1 MGDTSLDIGRFL
13 RSTHPYDLLDP
24 KKLSPIEK
32 NFEHVTLGSGVT
44 VFSSGDVCEFIYLIE
59 EGTVEISDSHGALVS
74 ILQPRNHFGERGA
87 LRDGIA
93 VTTAKTSSQAS
104 LLRIPRSFFLKM
116 LSEHETLARYFR
128 RGQPRQNQL
137 GGLNTLPVSELTKR
151 TPITCTSATSI
162 ASAARLMRD
171 QKISCLG
178 IEDNGVLVGILTIR
192 DLTNRVLA
200 EGRDPSGPVSEV
212 MTPKPVTLPPASLG
226 SDVLHAM
233 VEKNISHLP
242 IVEGTKLVGI
252 VTQSDLTRHQ
262 AASQSQ
268 IVADLGASETVEELA
283 HSTKRLPELLV
294 QLVGAHLA
302 HDVVT
307 RKITDVADIVT
318 RRLVKLAEAEFGPAP
333 VPFCWAAC
341 GSQGRREQTG
351 VSDQDNCL
359 IIDDSATA
367 DDMVYFQKLA
377 KFVSDGLN
385 ACGYV
390 YCPGDMMA
398 TAKRWQ
404 QPLSVWLGYF
414 RKWIATPDPEAQM
427 LASVM
432 FDLRPIAGD
441 STLFDRLQSEGLAAA
456 AKNSIFVSHMIGNS
470 LTHTPPL
477 SLLRGFAT
485 IKSGEHRNQLDLK
498 MNGVVPVVDIGRIY
512 ALKGKLAAVNTR
524 ARLDAAVETGL
535 LSSSGGRDLIAA
547 YDTIATVRLEHQAN
561 QIRRGEKPDNFLSPS
576 SLPAFERSHL
586 RDAFVVVRSLQST
599 LGASVVR

>member
-1 MGDTSLDIGRFL
+1 M
-13 RSTHPYDLLDP
+13 
-24 KKLSPIEK
+24 
-32 NFEHVTLGSGVT
+32 
-44 VFSSGDVCEFIYLIE
+44 IE

-137 GGLNTLPVSELTKR
+137 GGLTTLPVSELTKR